1 MHDWFWNAAQDGG
14 GWSAEPTVFTQE
26 EVQRY
31 SKQKPCYKN
40 KYKNIRI
47 NHICCSSSVDA
58 VVNGT
63 PIDTYHNGSNMIA
76 SVS

>member
-1 MHDWFWNAAQDGG
+1 MTGSGMLHRMVAAGQLSQQFSHRRKF
-14 GWSAEPTVFTQE
+14 SAIVSRNH
-26 EVQRY
+26 V
-31 SKQKPCYKN
+31 
-40 KYKNIRI
+40 IRI
-47 NHICCSSSVDA
+47 NHIFCSSSVDA